1 MDRGSDVT
9 NRSTEEGTGHVR
21 HTPWILG
28 TAWALSPKESLTG
41 HENNKS
47 RVVLMY

>member
-9 NRSTEEGTGHVR
+9 NRSTEGTGHVR
-21 HTPWILG
+21 HTPSILG
-28 TAWALSPKESLTG
+28 TAWALSTKESLTG

-47 RVVLMY
+47 REVLMY